1 VVLHDGPEVYPW
13 LFGVSP
19 ATVLEQASRCIGM
32 VAMAVFR
39 CTDWDETLRRLTT
52 TRGTSSSSDQS
63 ANIPRALFSRGT
75 ASASSVRWPGVH
87 ILQGAIARRLAGKLY
102 PRALVLGM
110 GGPTV
115 WAALTGGALGTV
127 SAPVLSYVAGSTHV
141 CATLVVG
148 GFVVGWF
155 MLVNGWLRSVCCYVE
170 QVTAASELPP
180 REFLQGDEVNTVG
193 IRLGGESVEI
203 IKERFQTFTKHTPL
217 VAGNKYISLGI
228 LKPWTAE
235 EDYELHKLVHE
246 QDNDAGIDSGED
258 SMDWQA
264 LAVKYERW

>member
-1 VVLHDGPEVYPW
+1 
-13 LFGVSP
+13 
-19 ATVLEQASRCIGM
+19 M

-141 CATLVVG
+141 CA
-148 GFVVGWF
+148 
-155 MLVNGWLRSVCCYVE
+155 
-170 QVTAASELPP
+170 P